1 MAPQNEP
8 ALPREEEVLPHRLD
22 PLEPSAVEP
31 LGKPE
36 RTSTAVPRLD
46 LEPLADERLK
56 SLGRAMER
64 IPFRHA
70 PSVAPW
76 RPREIA

>member
-1 MAPQNEP
+1 
-8 ALPREEEVLPHRLD
+8 
-22 PLEPSAVEP
+22 
-31 LGKPE
+31 
-36 RTSTAVPRLD
+36 VPRLD
-46 LEPLADERLK
+46 LEPLADQRLK